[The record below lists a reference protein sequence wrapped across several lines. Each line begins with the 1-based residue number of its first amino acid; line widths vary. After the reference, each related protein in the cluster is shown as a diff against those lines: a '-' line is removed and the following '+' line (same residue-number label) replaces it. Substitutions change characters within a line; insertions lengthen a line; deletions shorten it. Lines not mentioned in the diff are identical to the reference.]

1 MTVVDSIKSI
11 GSSAHCCGAVIRCK
25 EQRIYNA
32 PDPAVA
38 ARQLKTQ
45 DKVMLP
51 RSIRGLGSMPSREIP
66 AFPPRTG
73 KAIEAPDEKAD
84 RRQSRDR
91 PTPLDFQFT
100 E

>member
-1 MTVVDSIKSI
+1 MWI
-11 GSSAHCCGAVIRCK
+11 
-25 EQRIYNA
+25 NA
-32 PDPAVA
+32 S
-38 ARQLKTQ
+38 
-45 DKVMLP
+45 P
-51 RSIRGLGSMPSREIP
+51 RKP

-91 PTPLDFQFT
+91 PTLLDFQFT